1 MKIWVLFFYIW
12 KFYIIYDNIKRLV
25 KEEKIRWTNHI
36 LIRLFQRNIS
46 REDILNVILNGEIIE
61 VYQNDYPY
69 PSCLIYGINF
79 NNSVLHVV
87 CGCTEEELWII
98 TAYYP
103 DNVEWEDDLK
113 TRKGYKQYYEL
124 FIM

>member
-1 MKIWVLFFYIW
+1 MEKIDIN
-12 KFYIIYDNIKRLV
+12 NIKRLV

-36 LIRLFQRNIS
+36 LVRLFQRNIS
-46 REDILNVILNGEIIE
+46 REDILDVILNGEIIE
-61 VYQNDYPY
+61 EYENDYPY
-69 PSCLIYGINF
+69 PSCLIYGIIHNDV
-79 NNSVLHVV
+79 VLHVV

-113 TRKGYKQYYEL
+113 TRKGNK
-124 FIM
+124 